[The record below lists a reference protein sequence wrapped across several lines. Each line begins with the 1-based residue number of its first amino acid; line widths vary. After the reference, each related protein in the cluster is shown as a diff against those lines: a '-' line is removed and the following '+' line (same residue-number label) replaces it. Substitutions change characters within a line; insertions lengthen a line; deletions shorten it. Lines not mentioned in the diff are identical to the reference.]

1 MNEILDFILKNKVIT
16 ICRGV
21 YGDTLLN
28 LADALVQGGVKM
40 IEVTFDQGDPDC
52 IGKTSQAISTL
63 KDRFGGGM
71 HFGAGT
77 VLNCEQVEA
86 ACAAGAKYIMSPN
99 VNLDVIRKTKELG
112 LISIPGAMTP
122 SEIMTAHNNG
132 ADIVKL
138 FPANYLGL
146 GYIKDIRA
154 PINHVKLLA
163 TGGVTEENF
172 ESFLQAGMCGA
183 GVSSRLCDK
192 KLMKEGNFAEIT
204 RRAEVFSKI
213 AAAYE

>member
-16 ICRGV
+16 ICRKV
-21 YGDTLLN
+21 YGDDLMN
-28 LADALVQGGVKM
+28 LAKALTEGGVKM
-40 IEVTFDQGDPDC
+40 IEVTFDQEDPDC
-52 IGKTSQAISTL
+52 VRKTSEAISTL
-63 KDRFGGGM
+63 KDYFKNEM

-77 VLNCEQVEA
+77 VLNTEQVEA
-86 ACAAGAKYIMSPN
+86 AYAAGAKYIIAPN
-99 VNLDVIRKTKELG
+99 VNLDVIRRTKELG

-122 SEIMTAHNNG
+122 SEVMTAYDNG

-138 FPANYLGL
+138 FPANYLGFS
-146 GYIKDIRA
+146 YIKDLRA

-172 ESFLQAGMCGA
+172 EAFLKAGLIGA

-192 KLMKEGNFAEIT
+192 KLIAAGDFAEIT
-204 RRAEVFSKI
+204 RRAKVFSQI
-213 AAAYE
+213 AKQYE